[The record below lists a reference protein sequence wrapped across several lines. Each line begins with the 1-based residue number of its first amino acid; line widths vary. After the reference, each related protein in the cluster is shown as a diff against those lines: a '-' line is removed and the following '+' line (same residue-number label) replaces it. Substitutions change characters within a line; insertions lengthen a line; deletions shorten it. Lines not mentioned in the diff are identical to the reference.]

1 MTRRLCPSTTRG
13 LVGAW
18 SQSALAARS
27 ASSSQTFNDASGRRQ
42 SSCQGT
48 RTDVN
53 FVNFDFKNLRGDIFG
68 GLTSTVVGLPIALAF
83 GVASGLGAL
92 AGLYGAI
99 AVGFFAAFFGG
110 TRSQISGPTGPMAI
124 VMSAVV
130 ATHAE
135 NLAQA
140 FAIVILAGVIQI
152 LLGIFKIGRFVSFT
166 PYSVISGFMSGVGI
180 IIMTVQTLPFLGW
193 AVAEGG
199 PIGAIRTW
207 PAVLR
212 NFDPKAMAIGAAS
225 LVVAVALP
233 DRARKY
239 VPPPLAA
246 LAVGTLLAVV
256 WLRGTPVIGE
266 VPTGLPQIQWPVW
279 SPDMLAK
286 SISPAITMALL
297 GSIDSLL
304 TSLVADAM
312 TRTRHNPDREL
323 IGQGIGNLMSG
334 LIGGVPGAGSTV
346 GTVVNL
352 RAGGRTGLSG
362 MIRSGLLLALV
373 MGLGKYVS
381 VIPHAALAGI
391 LLKVGWDIVDWRFMK
406 RLHKVRPEHLVVMVL
421 TLGLTVFVDLVT
433 AVAIGLIAAGM
444 ASSRQF
450 ERLELDSVVSVPL
463 LDQTFF
469 GTTGTR
475 VDADPF
481 AAHVG
486 MVQLNGSFTVASS
499 AKLINVISQD
509 VQEHEVVILDFTDTH
524 YVDDSAA
531 LVIEQLIDTA
541 MDDDTDCIVTGLDG
555 DAAATLAALN
565 VLQRVPSAQI
575 VAAVEDA
582 RPIAAGLLGF
592 EVQESDVHAG

>member
-1 MTRRLCPSTTRG
+1 MSFL
-13 LVGAW
+13 
-18 SQSALAARS
+18 
-27 ASSSQTFNDASGRRQ
+27 
-42 SSCQGT
+42 
-48 RTDVN
+48 
-53 FVNFDFKNLRGDIFG
+53 NFDLKNLKGDFFG

-99 AVGFFAAFFGG
+99 AVGFFASMFGG
-110 TRSQISGPTGPMAI
+110 TRSQISGPTGSMTVLMAAI
-124 VMSAVV
+124 MVL
-130 ATHAE
+130 HAE

-140 FAIVILAGVIQI
+140 IIIILMAGAIQI
-152 LLGIFKIGRFVSFT
+152 LLGVFRIGRFVSFT
-166 PYSVISGFMSGVGI
+166 PYSVVSGFMSGVGV
-180 IIMTVQTLPFLGW
+180 IIMVVQTLPFLGW

-199 PIGAIRTW
+199 PVGAIRAW
-207 PAVLR
+207 PEAIR
-212 NFDPKAMAIGAAS
+212 NFDPKSLAIGAVS

-233 DRARKY
+233 ERARKY
-239 VPPPLAA
+239 MPPPLAA

-266 VPTGLPQIQWPVW
+266 VPTGLPQIQWPAW
-279 SPDMLAK
+279 SPDLFIK
-286 SISPAITMALL
+286 SIAPAITLALL

-312 TRTRHNPDREL
+312 TRTQHNPNQEL
-323 IGQGIGNLMSG
+323 IGQGIGNFAAG
-334 LIGGVPGAGSTV
+334 LIGGVPGAGSTP

-352 RAGGRTGLSG
+352 RAGGSSGLSG
-362 MIRSGLLLALV
+362 MLRAGLLLALV

-406 RLHKVRPEHLVVMVL
+406 RLHKVRREHLIVMVV

-433 AVAIGLIAAGM
+433 AVAFGLIAAGF
-444 ASSRQF
+444 ASALQF

-469 GTTGTR
+469 GLTGTD
-475 VDADPF
+475 VDDDPF
-481 AAHVG
+481 SAHVG
-486 MVQLNGSFTVASS
+486 LVRLNGTFTVAS
-499 AKLINVISQD
+499 ATRLVKVISLD

-541 MDDDTDCIVTGLDG
+541 LDEDTDCIVTGLDG
-555 DAAATLAALN
+555 DAAATLEALN
-565 VLQRVPSAQI
+565 VLQRIPSAQI
-575 VAAVEDA
+575 VASVDDA
-582 RPIAAGLLGF
+582 KPIAAGLLGF
-592 EVQESDVHAG
+592 DGGSVVAGRAQ